1 MSRTV
6 RRTKGDKFMLKFAED
21 KKGVNRYHSD
31 AYNAKA
37 GGMDSEVK
45 AHGNMIRR
53 SLKRKDL
60 HDAKSG
66 LEMAFE
72 TTEKDV
78 KNLSNKGF
86 IHS

>member
-6 RRTKGDKFMLKFAED
+6 RRTKGDKFMLRFAED

-53 SLKRKDL
+53 SL
-60 HDAKSG
+60 
-66 LEMAFE
+66 
-72 TTEKDV
+72 
-78 KNLSNKGF
+78 
-86 IHS
+86 